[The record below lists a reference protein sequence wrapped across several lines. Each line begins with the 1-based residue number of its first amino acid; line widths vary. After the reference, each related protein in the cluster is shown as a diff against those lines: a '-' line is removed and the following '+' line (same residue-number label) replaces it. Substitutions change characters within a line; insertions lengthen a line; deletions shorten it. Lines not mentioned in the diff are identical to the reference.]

1 MKIDRDAFEEWMAN
15 PMTEAMMRACEVW
28 EMEAKTL
35 WVNASWGAGQTDA
48 VVLARL
54 RERARTLEQI
64 RGVTAIKIEEAL
76 E

>member
-1 MKIDRDAFEEWMAN
+1 MKIDPEAFEEWMAN
-15 PMTEAMMRACEVW
+15 PMTEALMRACEAW
-28 EMEAKTL
+28 EQQAKTL

-48 VVLARL
+48 VTLARL

-64 RGVTAIKIEEAL
+64 RNISPEAIEEAT